1 MFRLEDRFV
10 QEMIAHAQEE
20 APNEC
25 CGILAGP
32 PGQIAAL
39 YRTANAS
46 ASPVRYSIE
55 PREILRITQEVEGKD
70 WEMLAFYH
78 SHTHTQAYPSA
89 TDIKLAFWPDSLY
102 LILSL
107 SDPRQPV
114 IRGFYLRD
122 GQVTEEEL
130 EIAQPYSA

>member
-1 MFRLEDRFV
+1 MEDRFV
-10 QEMIAHAQEE
+10 QEMMAHAWAE

-32 PGQIAAL
+32 PGEVTAH

-46 ASPVRYSIE
+46 ASPVRYSID
-55 PREILRITQEVEGKD
+55 PREVLRIAQEVDDKD

-89 TDIKLAFWPDSLY
+89 TDIQLAFWPDSLY

-107 SDPRQPV
+107 TDPQQPV

-122 GQVTEEEL
+122 GQVAEEEL
-130 EIAQPYSA
+130 EIV

>member
-1 MFRLEDRFV
+1 MFRLEGHFI
-10 QEMIAHAQEE
+10 QEMVAHAREE

-32 PGQIAAL
+32 PAQVSAL

-46 ASPVRYSIE
+46 ASPVRYSID
-55 PREILRITQEVEGKD
+55 PREILRIAHEVEGKG

-89 TDIKLAFWPDSLY
+89 TDIRLAFWPDSLY

-107 SDPRQPV
+107 ADPRQPV

-130 EIAQPYSA
+130 EIV